1 MGEPIM
7 PRVLIPIGRWKVHAE
22 SMNEQAA
29 IRLTG
34 RAFSDATNMEQSIQ
48 TVLLT
53 RDQAQE
59 LVSELNMALLELEL
73 QRTADLA
80 RATEGAGHWP

>member
-1 MGEPIM
+1 MGERIM
-7 PRVLIPIGRWKVHAE
+7 PRVLIPSGRWKVHAE
-22 SMNEQAA
+22 SMNEQAV

-34 RAFSDATNMEQSIQ
+34 RAFSDATNMGQSMQ

-59 LVSELNMALLELEL
+59 LVSGLNMALLELEL

-80 RATEGAGHWP
+80 RAAEGAAWP

>member
-1 MGEPIM
+1 M
-7 PRVLIPIGRWKVHAE
+7 PRVLIPVGRWKVHAE
-22 SMNEQAA
+22 STNEQAA
-29 IRLTG
+29 VRLTG

-53 RDQAQE
+53 RDQAHE

-80 RATEGAGHWP
+80 RATEGAGYPL